1 MNILFVIDQYDNIS
15 NKISYSART
24 MANSL
29 REIGHTVTI
38 LSTGKFENDKVVLPK
53 GHSPFLLKRSS
64 ESNDLRF
71 AKPEERIIK
80 RAFKEQDI
88 IHFFMPSKLGEVG
101 VEMAKEMKIPVTA
114 TFSVNP
120 ELIAENLGFAGNNR
134 VIKHIYNKY
143 KDFYDEFNCIS
154 VPTLYLQ
161 NKLKNEY
168 EYFAEVVE
176 IPNSVSEEYSYKKME
191 KPDEL
196 KEKIVI
202 TMAGA
207 IEKRNGQA
215 EIIKALQQ
223 SQYKDYLH
231 LIFAGDGDNKENIE
245 NLLNESKIS
254 YTIKVFDK
262 KELIETLSYTDLFID
277 LLKDTNDEI
286 ACIQAMAIGNVPLIS
301 RNNEIV
307 MTEFEL
313 DDRFIYDI
321 KEEGSLANKVDYW
334 IEHQTEL
341 RKYRLEFAKAMDRYR
356 LKNCTNKFEEML
368 EKEFN
373 KALQTF

>member
-53 GHSPFLLKRSS
+53 GHSPFLLKKSTDF
-64 ESNDLRF
+64 NDLRF
-71 AKPEERIIK
+71 AKADEKIIK
-80 RAFKEQDI
+80 RAFKDQDI
-88 IHFFMPSKLGEVG
+88 IHFFMPSKLGETG

-120 ELIAENLGFAGNNR
+120 ELIAENLGFANNKT
-134 VIKHIYNKY
+134 VIKYLYNKY
-143 KDFYDEFNCIS
+143 KEFYDEFNSIN

-161 NKLKNEY
+161 NKLKEY
-168 EYFAEVVE
+168 DYYADVVE
-176 IPNSVSEEYSYKKME
+176 IPYSVSDEYSYKKIE
-191 KPDEL
+191 KPEEL
-196 KEKIVI
+196 REKIVI

-207 IEKRNGQA
+207 IEKRNGQT
-215 EIIKALQQ
+215 EIIKAIEK
-223 SQYKDYLH
+223 SKYKDYLH
-231 LIFAGDGDNKENIE
+231 LIFAGDGDNKENVEEI
-245 NLLNESKIS
+245 LNEYKIGH
-254 YTIKVFDK
+254 TIKIYDK

-301 RNNEIV
+301 KNNEIV

-321 KEEGSLANKVDYW
+321 KEKGSLAEKIDYW

-356 LKNCTNKFEEML
+356 QKNCVNKFEEML